1 MKLKWHGHACFELTL
16 DNGLTIVTDP
26 FDETVGY
33 PLCTVRADVALTS
46 HSHFDHNCVS
56 ALRGNPRVIDRA
68 GDWAISG
75 AAISGV
81 HSYHDPEKGTLRGEN
96 IIFSVEADGVR
107 VVHLGDLGHMPETDA
122 QKDIIRDCDVMLI
135 PVGGTYTI
143 TAQQAAELIRI
154 CAPKAAVAMHFQ
166 NAYCKFDIAGCDE
179 FVNLTGAK
187 SLPNTIEINPGRLSG
202 CYVMEI

>member
-33 PLCTVRADVALTS
+33 PQCTVRADVALTS
-46 HSHFDHNCVS
+46 HGHFDHNCTS

-96 IIFSVEADGVR
+96 IIFCVEADGVR
-107 VVHLGDLGHMPETDA
+107 IVHLGDLGHMPETDA
-122 QKDIIRDCDVMLI
+122 QKDIIRNCDVLLI

-143 TAQQAAELIRI
+143 TAQQAAELIKTY
-154 CAPKAAVAMHFQ
+154 APKAAVAMHYQ
-166 NAYCKFDIAGCDE
+166 NVYCKFNIAACDE

-187 SLPNTIEINPGRLSG
+187 FLPNAIEIKPGSLSG
-202 CYVMEI
+202 CYIMEI